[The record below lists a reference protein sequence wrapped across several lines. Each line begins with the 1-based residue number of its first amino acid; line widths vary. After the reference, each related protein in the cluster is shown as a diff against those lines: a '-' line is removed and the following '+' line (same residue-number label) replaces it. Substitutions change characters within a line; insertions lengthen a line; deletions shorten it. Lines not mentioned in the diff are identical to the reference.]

1 MVNNVSKVVE
11 HYLSYLTRKAYSNTN
26 LRSWKLSEALKVYL
40 WIIVHNVILIPEIYI
55 CKLYTNHTIV
65 IIRNWFFFFFILLVS
80 IIWIRICFCCQKNI
94 NSELKG
100 KKQALSQSGGK
111 KKKRIKSNKMPSC
124 TSNQKQGRIWI
135 SYTVWSTDCLR
146 TYHSL
151 KNGLKG
157 TQIHLT
163 SDYSKPT
170 GKLWLNKQ
178 YRAYTSGIIRMK

>member
-1 MVNNVSKVVE
+1 MVE
-11 HYLSYLTRKAYSNTN
+11 HYLSYLTRRAYSNTN

-65 IIRNWFFFFFILLVS
+65 RIIRNWFFFFFILLVS

-111 KKKRIKSNKMPSC
+111 KKKELKAIKCQAVRLIRNREGFGFHTLCEALIVSGHITVWKMDWKALKSILHPTTASP
-124 TSNQKQGRIWI
+124 QGNFDWI
-135 SYTVWSTDCLR
+135 SNTEHTPQEL
-146 TYHSL
+146 
-151 KNGLKG
+151 
-157 TQIHLT
+157 
-163 SDYSKPT
+163 
-170 GKLWLNKQ
+170 
-178 YRAYTSGIIRMK
+178 